1 MFIKCSF
8 RTWCLVTWAS
18 SRKCLLQ
25 FSSVYEAGVARTN
38 ACCAPPFGVA
48 ATAKKLPGILCSG
61 VYSALWNSFWMV
73 HPWSVPSPCIKIW
86 PVANP
91 PAKEEEERR
100 FVILYGHEFVSARK
114 LGEEKEGRGEGKK
127 RLFFKMTK
135 QTQPSTNYG
144 RASTISITLDSQL
157 YQGTQKIQVY
167 VGRWLFKMALDGTL
181 K

>member
-1 MFIKCSF
+1 MQLPYLVLGNVGFFSEMLVAVLLRVRGWGGKDKRLLRSAF
-8 RTWCLVTWAS
+8 RGCCDCEEVAWHLVQ
-18 SRKCLLQ
+18 RRV
-25 FSSVYEAGVARTN
+25 FSVVEFVLDG
-38 ACCAPPFGVA
+38 
-48 ATAKKLPGILCSG
+48 
-61 VYSALWNSFWMV
+61 
-73 HPWSVPSPCIKIW
+73 PSLER
-86 PVANP
+86 PVALHQDLARSKP
-91 PAKEEEERR
+91 TCQRR
-100 FVILYGHEFVSARK
+100 RRAAFRDIVWARVCQRAQARRRK
-114 LGEEKEGRGEGKK
+114 RREGEGKK